1 MFRMMLSCLG
11 EALRVIVITDY
22 KKKVLITVAYPAS
35 E

>member
-11 EALRVIVITDY
+11 EALRAIVSSDY
-22 KKKVLITVAYPAS
+22 KKKVLITVVYPAS